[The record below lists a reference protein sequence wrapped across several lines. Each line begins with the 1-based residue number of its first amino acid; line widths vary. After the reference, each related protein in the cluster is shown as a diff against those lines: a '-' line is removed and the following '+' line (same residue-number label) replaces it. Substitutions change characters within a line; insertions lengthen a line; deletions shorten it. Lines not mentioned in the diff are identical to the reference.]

1 MPHTIEQA
9 KSTIPYVTDERV
21 SITRRDNHNTEK
33 CDATL
38 TWIGAFVP
46 ESRHLKAPR
55 TLPEAESV
63 LLLSSPNTV
72 LKIYHSYISCPELTS
87 ETNTTKKARNSWHKN
102 NPMMFWSNTF
112 NVIQRHQHLNIRSHK
127 NTVNISY
134 KQQKTGLIEW
144 AGRLGFSFIFILL
157 QSNSGRKEK
166 KKRWF
171 RNRRGE
177 ETSHLT
183 GSFHTLG
190 SVFELCQQILE
201 RKTNHWSF
209 STGSEDE
216 NKLKK
221 CEVKLHDT
229 TKTHEG
235 FPLWRTADASSR
247 FCLNVIDISI
257 ELRRK
262 YVWRKL
268 PEAAPRCRWS

>member
-46 ESRHLKAPR
+46 KSRQMKAPR

-87 ETNTTKKARNSWHKN
+87 ESNTTKKARNSWHKN
-102 NPMMFWSNTF
+102 NPMFWSNTF

-144 AGRLGFSFIFILL
+144 ADRLGVSFIFILL
-157 QSNSGRKEK
+157 QSNSGRKQE

-171 RNRRGE
+171 RNRGE

-201 RKTNHWSF
+201 RKINHWSF

-216 NKLKK
+216 INWKNVRLNCMIPLKPMK
-221 CEVKLHDT
+221 AFLCGAQLMH
-229 TKTHEG
+229 
-235 FPLWRTADASSR
+235 PLD
-247 FCLNVIDISI
+247 FILM
-257 ELRRK
+257 
-262 YVWRKL
+262 
-268 PEAAPRCRWS
+268 